1 MLSFSC
7 WLWIAAKELIDVDA
21 ADEFCDASEF
31 LLVSFL
37 EIKLGLYVLVAI
49 RIGCLVNALEV
60 LGLGSN

>member
-7 WLWIAAKELIDVDA
+7 WFWIAAKELIDVEA
-21 ADEFCDASEF
+21 ADESCDASEF
-31 LLVSFL
+31 LLVCFL

-60 LGLGSN
+60 LGLGSS